1 MAAVPLKPG
10 AVVYQSDTLSLL
22 QRLPS
27 ESCDFCYT
35 NPPFG
40 ITNAKWD
47 QALPWDALWPQI
59 WRVLKPKGVV
69 VLHCSMPF
77 TYDLINHSENTCG
90 IAMFGR
96 RTTPLATYI
105 KTTGL

>member
-1 MAAVPLKPG
+1 MAALDPKPG

-22 QRLPS
+22 SRLPS
-27 ESCDFCYT
+27 GSCDVCYT
-35 NPPFG
+35 NPPFA

-77 TYDLINHSENTCG
+77 TYDLILSQRQHLRYSYVWKKNNS
-90 IAMFGR
+90 
-96 RTTPLATYI
+96 
-105 KTTGL
+105 TGHLHA